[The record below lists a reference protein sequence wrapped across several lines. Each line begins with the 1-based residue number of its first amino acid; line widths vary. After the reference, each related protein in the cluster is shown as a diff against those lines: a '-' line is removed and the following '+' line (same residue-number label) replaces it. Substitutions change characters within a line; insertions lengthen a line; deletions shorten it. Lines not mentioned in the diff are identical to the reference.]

1 MSIRL
6 LLATALAAFATLSF
20 AAPDKPECISGAK
33 PGGGFDLTC
42 KLAQQGMQE
51 AKMLAAPMRIT
62 YMPGGVGAVAMN
74 AVVGQRP
81 SDGNAIVAYSGG
93 SLLNIAQGKFGKW
106 TENDVRWLVA
116 LGADY
121 GCISVRADSPYKT
134 LKDLVTAIKSD
145 PTKVAIGGG
154 GSVGSQDWTK
164 VATLSKQVG
173 VDPKALRYVS
183 FEGNGEVT
191 TALLGGHIQAGSGD
205 ISADL
210 PQHKAGQIRILAVYS
225 DKRLPGD
232 AANIPTAKEEGYDF
246 TWPIV
251 RGFYLGPK
259 VSDADYKWWQDAFTK
274 LLASKDFLALRDQRD
289 LYPFAMTGA
298 ELDTYIKKTVGEY
311 RKLANEFGLA
321 QKP

>member
-1 MSIRL
+1 MRARTL
-6 LLATALAAFATLSF
+6 VAMALAAFATSSF
-20 AAPDKPECISGAK
+20 AVPEKPECIAGAK

-42 KLAQQGMQE
+42 KLAQQGMQD
-51 AKMLAAPMRIT
+51 AKMLASPMRIT

-81 SDGNAIVAYSGG
+81 ADGNAIVAYSGG

-106 TENDVRWLVA
+106 TENDVRWVA
-116 LGADY
+116 AIGTDY

-134 LKDLVTAIKSD
+134 LKDLMTAIKAD

-164 VATLSKQVG
+164 TATLAKQIG

-210 PQHKAGQIRILAVYS
+210 PQHKAGKIRILAVYS

-232 AANIPTAKEEGYDF
+232 AANIPTAIESGYNF
-246 TWPIV
+246 TWPII
-251 RGFYLGPK
+251 RGFYVAPK
-259 VSDADYKWWQDAFTK
+259 ISDADYKFWLDSFNK

-289 LYPFAMTGA
+289 LYPFSMTGA
-298 ELDTYIKKTVGEY
+298 ELDAYVKKTVAEY
-311 RKLANEFGLA
+311 RKVADEFGLI
-321 QKP
+321 QK

>member
-1 MSIRL
+1 MTARTL
-6 LLATALAAFATLSF
+6 VALALAAFASASL
-20 AAPDKPECISGAK
+20 AAPDKPECIAGAK

-51 AKMLAAPMRIT
+51 AKMLSSPMRIT

-74 AVVGQRP
+74 ALVGQRP
-81 SDGNAIVAYSGG
+81 TDGNAIVAFSGG

-106 TENDVRWLVA
+106 TENDVRWVA
-116 LGADY
+116 AIGTDY
-121 GCISVRADSPYKT
+121 GCISVRADSPHKT
-134 LKDLVTAIKSD
+134 LKDLMNAIKAD
-145 PTKVAIGGG
+145 PTKIAIGGG

-164 VATLSKQVG
+164 TATLAKQIG

-210 PQHKAGQIRILAVYS
+210 PQHKAGKIRILAVYS

-232 AANIPTAKEEGYDF
+232 AANIPTAIESGYNF
-246 TWPIV
+246 TWPII
-251 RGFYLGPK
+251 RGFYVAPK
-259 VSDADYKWWQDAFTK
+259 ISEADYKFWLDSFNK

-289 LYPFAMTGA
+289 LYPFSMTGA
-298 ELDTYIKKTVGEY
+298 ELDAYVKKTVAEY
-311 RKLANEFGLA
+311 RKVADEFGLI
-321 QKP
+321 QK

>member
-1 MSIRL
+1 MSISRSTM
-6 LLATALAAFATLSF
+6 AVALVAFTSAAF
-20 AAPDKPECISGAK
+20 AAPDKPECIAGAK

-42 KLAQQGMQE
+42 KLAQQGLQE
-51 AKMLAAPMRIT
+51 AKMLSTPMRIT

-81 SDGNAIVAYSGG
+81 TDGNAIVAYSGG

-106 TENDVRWLVA
+106 TENDVRWVA
-116 LGADY
+116 AIGADY

-134 LKDLVTAIKSD
+134 FKDLLNAIKAD
-145 PTKVAIGGG
+145 PAKVAIGGG
-154 GSVGSQDWTK
+154 GTVGSQDWTK
-164 VATLSKQVG
+164 VATLSKQIG

-210 PQHKAGQIRILAVYS
+210 PQHKAGKIRILAVYS

-232 AANIPTAKEEGYDF
+232 AAGIPTAKELGYDF

-251 RGFYLGPK
+251 RGFYVAPK
-259 VSDADYKWWQDAFTK
+259 VSEADYKFWLDSFNK

-289 LYPFAMTGA
+289 LYPFSMTGT
-298 ELDTYIKKTVGEY
+298 ELDAYIKKTVADY
-311 RKLANEFGLA
+311 RKLASEFGLV
-321 QKP
+321 QK

>member
-1 MSIRL
+1 MKARS
-6 LLATALAAFATLSF
+6 LLALALVAYASSSF
-20 AAPDKPECISGAK
+20 AVPDKPECIAGAK

-42 KLAQQGMQE
+42 KLAQQGMQD
-51 AKMLAAPMRIT
+51 AKMLASPMRIT

-81 SDGNAIVAYSGG
+81 ADGNAIVAYSGG

-106 TENDVRWLVA
+106 TENDVRWLA
-116 LGADY
+116 AIGTDY

-134 LKDLVTAIKSD
+134 LKDLMNAIKAD

-164 VATLSKQVG
+164 TATLAKQIG
-173 VDPKALRYVS
+173 IDPKALRYVS

-210 PQHKAGQIRILAVYS
+210 PQHKAGKIRILAVYS

-232 AANIPTAKEEGYDF
+232 AANVPTAIESGYNF
-246 TWPIV
+246 TWPII
-251 RGFYLGPK
+251 RGFYVAPK
-259 VSDADYKWWQDAFTK
+259 ISDADYKYWLDSFNK

-289 LYPFAMTGA
+289 LYPFSMTGA
-298 ELDTYIKKTVGEY
+298 ELDAYVKKTVAEY
-311 RKLANEFGLA
+311 RKIADEFGLI
-321 QKP
+321 QK

>member
-1 MSIRL
+1 MFTRT
-6 LLATALAAFATLSF
+6 LLALALAAFATSSL
-20 AAPDKPECISGAK
+20 AVVDKPECIAGAK

-42 KLAQQGMQE
+42 KLAQQSMQD
-51 AKMLAAPMRIT
+51 AKMLPSPRRVT

-74 AVVGQRP
+74 AIVGQRP
-81 SDGNAIVAYSGG
+81 TDGNAIVAYSGG

-116 LGADY
+116 LGTDY

-134 LKDLVTAIKSD
+134 LKDLLAAIKAD

-154 GSVGSQDWTK
+154 GTVGSQDWTK
-164 VATLSKQVG
+164 VATLAKQGG

-205 ISADL
+205 IGSDL
-210 PQHKAGQIRILAVYS
+210 PQHKAGQIRILAVFA

-232 AANIPTAKEEGYDF
+232 ASVLPTAKEAGYDF
-246 TWPIV
+246 TWPII
-251 RGFYLGPK
+251 RGFYVGPK
-259 VSDADYKWWQDAFTK
+259 VSDADYKWWQDAFNK
-274 LLASKDFLALRDQRD
+274 LLASKDFQTLRDQRD
-289 LYPFAMTGA
+289 LFPFSMTGP
-298 ELDTYIKKTVGEY
+298 ELDAYIKKTVGEY
-311 RKLANEFGLA
+311 RKIANEFGLV
-321 QKP
+321 QK

>member
-1 MSIRL
+1 MRARTL
-6 LLATALAAFATLSF
+6 VAMALAAFATSSF
-20 AAPDKPECISGAK
+20 AVPEKPECIAGAK

-42 KLAQQGMQE
+42 KLAQQGMQD
-51 AKMLAAPMRIT
+51 AKMLASPMRIT

-81 SDGNAIVAYSGG
+81 ADGNAIVAYSGG

-106 TENDVRWLVA
+106 TENDVRWVA
-116 LGADY
+116 AIGTDY

-134 LKDLVTAIKSD
+134 LKDLMTAIKAD

-164 VATLSKQVG
+164 TATLAKQIG

-210 PQHKAGQIRILAVYS
+210 PQHKAGKIRILAVYS

-232 AANIPTAKEEGYDF
+232 AANVPTAIESGYNF
-246 TWPIV
+246 TWPII
-251 RGFYLGPK
+251 RGFYVAPK
-259 VSDADYKWWQDAFTK
+259 ISDADYKYWLDSFNK

-289 LYPFAMTGA
+289 LYPFSMTGA
-298 ELDTYIKKTVGEY
+298 ELDAYVKKTVAEY
-311 RKLANEFGLA
+311 RKVADEFGLI
-321 QKP
+321 QK

>member
-1 MSIRL
+1 MTART
-6 LLATALAAFATLSF
+6 LLALALAAFATASL
-20 AAPDKPECISGAK
+20 AAPDKPECIAGAK

-51 AKMLAAPMRIT
+51 AKMLSSPMRIT

-81 SDGNAIVAYSGG
+81 TDGNAIVAFSGG

-106 TENDVRWLVA
+106 TENDVRWVA
-116 LGADY
+116 AIGTDY

-134 LKDLVTAIKSD
+134 LKDLLSAIKAD
-145 PTKVAIGGG
+145 PTKIAIGGG

-164 VATLSKQVG
+164 TATLAKQIG

-210 PQHKAGQIRILAVYS
+210 PQHKAGKIRILAVYS

-232 AANIPTAKEEGYDF
+232 AANIPTAIESGYNF
-246 TWPIV
+246 TWPII
-251 RGFYLGPK
+251 RGFYVAPK
-259 VSDADYKWWQDAFTK
+259 ISEADYKFWLDSFNK

-289 LYPFAMTGA
+289 LYPFSMTGA
-298 ELDTYIKKTVGEY
+298 ELDAYVKKTVAEY
-311 RKLANEFGLA
+311 RKVAEEFGLI
-321 QKP
+321 QK

>member
-1 MSIRL
+1 MTART
-6 LLATALAAFATLSF
+6 LLALALAAFATASL
-20 AAPDKPECISGAK
+20 AAPEKPECIAGAK

-42 KLAQQGMQE
+42 KLAQQGMQD
-51 AKMLAAPMRIT
+51 AKMLSSPMRIT

-81 SDGNAIVAYSGG
+81 TDGNAIVAFSGG

-106 TENDVRWLVA
+106 TENDVRWVA
-116 LGADY
+116 AIGTDY
-121 GCISVRADSPYKT
+121 GCISVRADSPHKT
-134 LKDLVTAIKSD
+134 LKDLMNAIKAD

-164 VATLSKQVG
+164 TATLAKQIG

-210 PQHKAGQIRILAVYS
+210 PQHKAGKIRILAVYS

-232 AANIPTAKEEGYDF
+232 AANIPTAIESGYNF
-246 TWPIV
+246 TWPII
-251 RGFYLGPK
+251 RGFYVAPK
-259 VSDADYKWWQDAFTK
+259 ISEADYKFWLDSFNK

-289 LYPFAMTGA
+289 LYPFSMTGA
-298 ELDTYIKKTVGEY
+298 ELDAYVKKTVAEY
-311 RKLANEFGLA
+311 RKVAEEFGLI
-321 QKP
+321 QK

>member
-1 MSIRL
+1 MTART
-6 LLATALAAFATLSF
+6 LLALALAAFATASL
-20 AAPDKPECISGAK
+20 AAPDKPECIAGAK

-51 AKMLAAPMRIT
+51 AKMLSSPMRIT

-81 SDGNAIVAYSGG
+81 TDGNAIVAFSGG

-106 TENDVRWLVA
+106 TENDVRWVA
-116 LGADY
+116 AIGTDY

-134 LKDLVTAIKSD
+134 LKDLLNAIKAD
-145 PTKVAIGGG
+145 PTKIAVGGG

-164 VATLSKQVG
+164 TATLSKQIG

-210 PQHKAGQIRILAVYS
+210 PQHKAGKIRILAVYS

-232 AANIPTAKEEGYDF
+232 AANIPTAIESGYNF
-246 TWPIV
+246 TWPII
-251 RGFYLGPK
+251 RGFYVAPK
-259 VSDADYKWWQDAFTK
+259 ISEADYKFWLDSFNK

-289 LYPFAMTGA
+289 LYPFSMTGA
-298 ELDTYIKKTVGEY
+298 ELDAYVKKTVAEY
-311 RKLANEFGLA
+311 RKVAEEFGLI
-321 QKP
+321 QK

>member
-1 MSIRL
+1 MTART
-6 LLATALAAFATLSF
+6 LLALALAAFATASL
-20 AAPDKPECISGAK
+20 AAPDKPECIAGAK

-51 AKMLAAPMRIT
+51 AKMLSSPMRIT

-81 SDGNAIVAYSGG
+81 TDGNAIVAFSGG

-106 TENDVRWLVA
+106 TENDVRWLA
-116 LGADY
+116 AIGTDY
-121 GCISVRADSPYKT
+121 GCISVRADSPHKT
-134 LKDLVTAIKSD
+134 LKDLMNAIKAD

-164 VATLSKQVG
+164 TATLAKQIG

-210 PQHKAGQIRILAVYS
+210 PQHKAGKIRILAVYS

-232 AANIPTAKEEGYDF
+232 AANIPTAIESGYNF
-246 TWPIV
+246 TWPII
-251 RGFYLGPK
+251 RGFYVAPK
-259 VSDADYKWWQDAFTK
+259 ISDADYKFWLDSFNK

-289 LYPFAMTGA
+289 LYPFSMTGA
-298 ELDTYIKKTVGEY
+298 ELDAYVKKTVAEY
-311 RKLANEFGLA
+311 RKVADEFGLI
-321 QKP
+321 QK

>member
-1 MSIRL
+1 MRARI
-6 LLATALAAFATLSF
+6 LLALALAAFATSSF
-20 AAPDKPECISGAK
+20 AVPDKPECIAGAK

-42 KLAQQGMQE
+42 KLAQQGMQD
-51 AKMLAAPMRIT
+51 AKMLASPMRIT

-106 TENDVRWLVA
+106 TENDVRWVA
-116 LGADY
+116 AIGTDY

-134 LKDLVTAIKSD
+134 LKDLMNAIKAD

-154 GSVGSQDWTK
+154 GTVGSQDWTK
-164 VATLSKQVG
+164 TATLSKQIG

-210 PQHKAGQIRILAVYS
+210 PQHKAGKIRILAVYS

-232 AANIPTAKEEGYDF
+232 AASIPTAIESGYNF
-246 TWPIV
+246 TWPII
-251 RGFYLGPK
+251 RGFYVAPK
-259 VSDADYKWWQDAFTK
+259 ISEADYKYWLDSFNK

-289 LYPFAMTGA
+289 LYPFSMTGS
-298 ELDTYIKKTVGEY
+298 ELEAYIKKTVAEY
-311 RKLANEFGLA
+311 RKIADEYGLI
-321 QKP
+321 QK

>member
-1 MSIRL
+1 MTART
-6 LLATALAAFATLSF
+6 LLALALAAFATASL
-20 AAPDKPECISGAK
+20 AAPDKPECIAGAK

-51 AKMLAAPMRIT
+51 AKMLSSPMRIT

-81 SDGNAIVAYSGG
+81 TDGNAIVAFSGG

-106 TENDVRWLVA
+106 TENDVRWVA
-116 LGADY
+116 AIGTDY

-134 LKDLVTAIKSD
+134 LKDLLNAIKAD
-145 PTKVAIGGG
+145 PTKIAIGGG

-164 VATLSKQVG
+164 TATLSKQIG

-210 PQHKAGQIRILAVYS
+210 PQHKAGKIRILAVYS

-232 AANIPTAKEEGYDF
+232 AANIPTAIESGYNF
-246 TWPIV
+246 TWPII
-251 RGFYLGPK
+251 RGFYVAPK
-259 VSDADYKWWQDAFTK
+259 ISEADYKFWLDSFNK

-289 LYPFAMTGA
+289 LYPFSMTGA
-298 ELDTYIKKTVGEY
+298 ELDAYVKKTVAEY
-311 RKLANEFGLA
+311 RKVAEEFGLI
-321 QKP
+321 QK

>member
-1 MSIRL
+1 MIART
-6 LLATALAAFATLSF
+6 LLALALAAFASASL
-20 AAPDKPECISGAK
+20 AAPDKPECIAGAK

-51 AKMLAAPMRIT
+51 AKMLSAPMRIT

-81 SDGNAIVAYSGG
+81 SDGNAIVAFSGG

-106 TENDVRWLVA
+106 TENDVRWIA
-116 LGADY
+116 AIGTDY

-134 LKDLVTAIKSD
+134 LKDLLTAIKAD

-164 VATLSKQVG
+164 TATLAKQIG

-210 PQHKAGQIRILAVYS
+210 PQHKAGKIRILAVYS

-232 AANIPTAKEEGYDF
+232 AANIPTAIESGYNF
-246 TWPIV
+246 TWPII
-251 RGFYLGPK
+251 RGFYLAPK
-259 VSDADYKWWQDAFTK
+259 ISDADYKFWLDSFNK

-289 LYPFAMTGA
+289 LYPFSMTGA
-298 ELDTYIKKTVGEY
+298 ELDAYVKKTVAEY
-311 RKLANEFGLA
+311 RKVADEFGLI
-321 QKP
+321 QK

>member
-1 MSIRL
+1 MKIRL
-6 LLATALAAFATLSF
+6 LLATALAAVATLSF
-20 AAPDKPECISGAK
+20 AAPDKPECIAGAK

-42 KLAQQGMQE
+42 KLAQQGLQE
-51 AKMLAAPMRIT
+51 AKLIANPMRIT

-81 SDGNAIVAYSGG
+81 SDGNAIVAFSGG

-106 TENDVRWLVA
+106 TENDVRWIA
-116 LGADY
+116 AIGTDY
-121 GCISVRADSPYKT
+121 GCVSVRADSPYKT
-134 LKDLVTAIKSD
+134 LKDLMTAIKAD

-154 GSVGSQDWTK
+154 GTVGSQDWTK
-164 VATLSKQVG
+164 TATLAKQIG

-210 PQHKAGQIRILAVYS
+210 PQHKAGKIRILAVYS

-232 AANIPTAKEEGYDF
+232 AANVPTAIESGYNF
-246 TWPIV
+246 TWPII
-251 RGFYLGPK
+251 RGFYVAPK
-259 VSDADYKWWQDAFTK
+259 ISDADYKFWLDSFTK

-289 LYPFAMTGA
+289 LYPFNLTGA
-298 ELDTYIKKTVGEY
+298 ELDAYVKKTVADY
-311 RKLANEFGLA
+311 RKIADEYGLI
-321 QKP
+321 QK

>member
-1 MSIRL
+1 MIART
-6 LLATALAAFATLSF
+6 LLALALAAFASASL
-20 AAPDKPECISGAK
+20 AAPDKPECIAGAK

-51 AKMLAAPMRIT
+51 AKMLSSPMRIT

-81 SDGNAIVAYSGG
+81 SDGNAIVAFSGG

-106 TENDVRWLVA
+106 TENDVRWIA
-116 LGADY
+116 AIGTDY

-134 LKDLVTAIKSD
+134 LKDLLTAIKAD

-164 VATLSKQVG
+164 TATLAKQIG

-210 PQHKAGQIRILAVYS
+210 PQHKAGKIRILAVYS

-232 AANIPTAKEEGYDF
+232 AANIPTAIESGYNF
-246 TWPIV
+246 TWPII
-251 RGFYLGPK
+251 RGFYVAPK
-259 VSDADYKWWQDAFTK
+259 ISDADYKFWLDSFNK

-289 LYPFAMTGA
+289 LYPFSMTGA
-298 ELDTYIKKTVGEY
+298 ELDAYVKKTVAEY
-311 RKLANEFGLA
+311 RKVADEFGLI
-321 QKP
+321 QK

>member
-1 MSIRL
+1 MTART
-6 LLATALAAFATLSF
+6 LLALALAAFATASL
-20 AAPDKPECISGAK
+20 AAPDKPECIAGAK

-51 AKMLAAPMRIT
+51 AKMLSSPMRIT

-81 SDGNAIVAYSGG
+81 TDGNAIVAFSGG

-106 TENDVRWLVA
+106 TENDVRWVA
-116 LGADY
+116 AIGTDY

-134 LKDLVTAIKSD
+134 LKDLMNAIKAD
-145 PTKVAIGGG
+145 PTKIAIGGG

-164 VATLSKQVG
+164 TATLSKQIG

-210 PQHKAGQIRILAVYS
+210 PQHKAGKIRILAVYS

-232 AANIPTAKEEGYDF
+232 AANIPTAIESGYNF
-246 TWPIV
+246 TWPII
-251 RGFYLGPK
+251 RGFYVAPK
-259 VSDADYKWWQDAFTK
+259 ISEADYKFWLDSFNR

-289 LYPFAMTGA
+289 LYPFSMTGT
-298 ELDTYIKKTVGEY
+298 ELDTYVKKTVAEY
-311 RKLANEFGLA
+311 RKVAEEFGLI
-321 QKP
+321 QK

>member
-1 MSIRL
+1 MKARS
-6 LLATALAAFATLSF
+6 LLALALVAFASSSF
-20 AAPDKPECISGAK
+20 AVPDKPECIAGAK

-42 KLAQQGMQE
+42 KLAQQGMQD
-51 AKMLAAPMRIT
+51 AKMLASPMRIT

-81 SDGNAIVAYSGG
+81 ADGNAIVAYSGG

-106 TENDVRWLVA
+106 TENDVRWLA
-116 LGADY
+116 AIGTDY

-134 LKDLVTAIKSD
+134 LKDLMNAIKAD

-164 VATLSKQVG
+164 TATLAKQIG
-173 VDPKALRYVS
+173 IDPKALRYVS

-210 PQHKAGQIRILAVYS
+210 PQHKAGKIRILAVYS

-232 AANIPTAKEEGYDF
+232 AANVPTAIESGYNF
-246 TWPIV
+246 TWPII
-251 RGFYLGPK
+251 RGFYVAPK
-259 VSDADYKWWQDAFTK
+259 ISDADYKYWLDSFNK

-289 LYPFAMTGA
+289 LYPFSMTGA
-298 ELDTYIKKTVGEY
+298 ELDAYVKKTVAEY
-311 RKLANEFGLA
+311 RKIADEFGLI
-321 QKP
+321 QK

>member
-1 MSIRL
+1 MFKRIV
-6 LLATALAAFATLSF
+6 LAVALGAVATLSH
-20 AAPDKPECISGAK
+20 AAPDKPECIAGAK

-42 KLAQQGMQE
+42 KLAQQGMQD
-51 AKMLAAPMRIT
+51 AKMLSSPMRIT

-81 SDGNAIVAYSGG
+81 TDGNAIVAFSGG

-106 TENDVRWLVA
+106 TENDVRWVA
-116 LGADY
+116 AIGTDY

-134 LKDLVTAIKSD
+134 LKDLLTAIKAD
-145 PTKVAIGGG
+145 PTKIAIGGG
-154 GSVGSQDWTK
+154 GTVGSQDWTK
-164 VATLSKQVG
+164 TATLAKQIG

-205 ISADL
+205 VSADL
-210 PQHKAGQIRILAVYS
+210 PQHKAGKIRILAVYS

-232 AANIPTAKEEGYDF
+232 AANIPTAIESGYNF
-246 TWPIV
+246 TWPII
-251 RGFYLGPK
+251 RGFYVAPK
-259 VSDADYKWWQDAFTK
+259 ISEADYKFWLDSFNK

-289 LYPFAMTGA
+289 LYPFSMTGA
-298 ELDTYIKKTVGEY
+298 ELDAYVKKTVAEY
-311 RKLANEFGLA
+311 RKVAEEFGLI
-321 QKP
+321 QK

>member
-1 MSIRL
+1 MTART
-6 LLATALAAFATLSF
+6 LLALALAAFATAPL
-20 AAPDKPECISGAK
+20 AAPDKPECIAGAK

-51 AKMLAAPMRIT
+51 AKMLSSPMRIT

-81 SDGNAIVAYSGG
+81 TDGNAIVAFSGG

-106 TENDVRWLVA
+106 TENDVRWLA
-116 LGADY
+116 AIGTDY
-121 GCISVRADSPYKT
+121 GCISVRADSPHKT
-134 LKDLVTAIKSD
+134 LKDLLNAIKAD

-164 VATLSKQVG
+164 TATLAKQIG
-173 VDPKALRYVS
+173 VDPKGLRYVS

-210 PQHKAGQIRILAVYS
+210 PQHKAGKIRILAVYS

-232 AANIPTAKEEGYDF
+232 AANIPTAIESGYNF
-246 TWPIV
+246 TWPII
-251 RGFYLGPK
+251 RGFYVAPK
-259 VSDADYKWWQDAFTK
+259 ISDADYKFWLDSFNK

-289 LYPFAMTGA
+289 LYPFSMTGA
-298 ELDTYIKKTVGEY
+298 ELDAYVKKTVAEY
-311 RKLANEFGLA
+311 RRVADEFGLI
-321 QKP
+321 QK

>member
-1 MSIRL
+1 MTART
-6 LLATALAAFATLSF
+6 LLALALAAFATASL
-20 AAPDKPECISGAK
+20 AAPDKPECIAGAK

-51 AKMLAAPMRIT
+51 AKMLSSPMRIT

-81 SDGNAIVAYSGG
+81 TDGNAIVAFSGG

-106 TENDVRWLVA
+106 TENDVRWVA
-116 LGADY
+116 AIGTDY

-134 LKDLVTAIKSD
+134 LKDLLTAIKAD

-164 VATLSKQVG
+164 TATLAKQIG

-210 PQHKAGQIRILAVYS
+210 PQHKAGKIRILAVYS

-232 AANIPTAKEEGYDF
+232 AANIPTAIESGYNF
-246 TWPIV
+246 TWPII
-251 RGFYLGPK
+251 RGFYVAPK
-259 VSDADYKWWQDAFTK
+259 ISDADYKFWLDSFNK

-289 LYPFAMTGA
+289 LYPFSMTGA
-298 ELDTYIKKTVGEY
+298 ELDAYVKKTVAEY
-311 RKLANEFGLA
+311 RRVADEFGLI
-321 QKP
+321 QK

>member
-1 MSIRL
+1 MATIRT
-6 LLATALAAFATLSF
+6 LLALALATLVTPAL
-20 AAPDKPECISGAK
+20 AAPDKPECIAGAK

-42 KLAQQGMQE
+42 KLAQQGLQE
-51 AKMLAAPMRIT
+51 AKLISTPMRIT

-81 SDGNAIVAYSGG
+81 ADPNAIVAFSGG

-106 TENDVRWLVA
+106 TENDVRWVA
-116 LGADY
+116 AIGTDY

-134 LKDLVTAIKSD
+134 LKDLLTAIKAD
-145 PTKVAIGGG
+145 PGKVAIGGG
-154 GSVGSQDWTK
+154 GTVGSQDWTK
-164 VATLSKQVG
+164 VATLGRQVG

-210 PQHKAGQIRILAVYS
+210 PQHKAGKIRILAVYA

-232 AANIPTAKEEGYDF
+232 AAGIPTAKESGYDF
-246 TWPIV
+246 TWPII
-251 RGFYLGPK
+251 RGFYLAPK
-259 VSDADYKWWQDAFTK
+259 IPDADYKFWLDAFNK

-289 LYPFAMTGA
+289 LYPFNMTGP
-298 ELDTYIKKTVGEY
+298 ELDAYVKKTVAEY
-311 RKLANEFGLA
+311 RKTAEDYGLV
-321 QKP
+321 QK